1 MNDPVTTLGLF
12 VSLAVTVCAIVARFW
27 PRPKTQGAWLQLYL
41 LVNAVA
47 QNGGHATNA
56 DDANATKAASQSGQ

>member
-1 MNDPVTTLGLF
+1 MNDTATTLGLF
-12 VSLAVTVCAIVARFW
+12 ASLAVTLCAIIARFW
-27 PRPKTQGAWLQLYL
+27 PRPKTNGAWLQLYL

-56 DDANATKAASQSGQ
+56 ADVAARKS

>member
-1 MNDPVTTLGLF
+1 MNDTATVLGLF
-12 VSLAVTVCAIVARFW
+12 ASLAVTLCAIVARFW
-27 PRPKTQGAWLQLYL
+27 PRPKTAGVWLQLYL

-56 DDANATKAASQSGQ
+56 DDVKAGKS